1 MKKLHAAFAFAALAA
16 VGFACTGG
24 AGTGDSTTGPVTTT
38 PTSQEQIEVP
48 PGITVTATFVSAT
61 LGDDC
66 AAKADSS
73 FAPSDCYVPPDGGS
87 CRGTSTCQQSNMQIS
102 FKSAGTASA
111 KIEIVSVSL
120 RDAAGTEVA
129 KLTSREPRL
138 WKDSSYVTWDE
149 ILPAASEVK
158 ASYNLSAP
166 PWSTLGLSTTRTQQ
180 TYRLRVEIKIN
191 GSPVTIES
199 TDLTREPVVVT

>member
-1 MKKLHAAFAFAALAA
+1 MKKLCAALALASLGA
-16 VGFACTGG
+16 VVFACTGG
-24 AGTGDSTTGPVTTT
+24 GSETNRTSGPVTAT
-38 PTSQEQIEVP
+38 PTSQEQVEVP

-66 AAKADSS
+66 AAKAESS
-73 FAPSDCYVPPDGGS
+73 FAPSDCYVPPDGGT
-87 CRGTSTCQQSNMQIS
+87 CRGTSTCQQSNMQIA
-102 FKSAGTASA
+102 FKSAGNASA

-120 RDAAGTEVA
+120 RDASGTEVA
-129 KLTSREPRL
+129 KLTSREPRI
-138 WKDSSYVTWDE
+138 WKDNAYVAWDE
-149 ILPAASEVK
+149 VLPAASELK

-166 PWSTLGLSTTRTQQ
+166 PWSTMSGTVRTTEQ
-180 TYRLRVEIKIN
+180 TYRLRVEINVN